1 MHAELI
7 KPIYD
12 FKSSDVLR
20 VFMEAA
26 TRYAGGLDALAE
38 IYMMSTA
45 SDPTSYWNNIHNR
58 ARWDA
63 VYETG
68 ASPSTYAHAAFKL
81 VRD

>member
-1 MHAELI
+1 MHAETTKKIFDAKL
-7 KPIYD
+7 PLVL
-12 FKSSDVLR
+12 KS
-20 VFMEAA
+20 FMEAA
-26 TRYAGGLDALAE
+26 IRYAGDKDALAE
-38 IYMMSTA
+38 IYMMSNA

>member
-7 KPIYD
+7 NPIYD
-12 FKSSDVLR
+12 FKTGDVLR

-45 SDPTSYWNNIHNR
+45 SDLTSYWNNIHNR

-68 ASPSTYAHAAFKL
+68 ASTSTYAHAAFKL

>member
-12 FKSSDVLR
+12 FKTRDVLR

-38 IYMMSTA
+38 IYMMSNA

-68 ASPSTYAHAAFKL
+68 ASPSTYMHAAFKL

>member
-7 KPIYD
+7 KTTNDP
-12 FKSSDVLR
+12 KEKDVLS

-26 TRYAGGLDALAE
+26 MRYAGGRDALAE
-38 IYMMSTA
+38 VYMMSVA
-45 SDPTSYWNNIHNR
+45 SDPTSYWHIIHDR

-63 VYETG
+63 IYKTG